1 MKRACLANINK
12 YEDRSCEFPRNSG
25 AGYPALE
32 INYLRMKKFSIGLLL
47 AFASVVC
54 SFGQANPDR
63 FISNCISNTG
73 PDAKYLK
80 DFRIQLGQS
89 SATNDFRFKA
99 KIYLWKDTRYRF
111 TMCTA
116 ENSKGQLV
124 MNIRDEENKL
134 VLESSDPETGTIY
147 PFIDFNCSRSGLY
160 QICYDFSERLPG
172 SGAGII
178 SILK

>member
-1 MKRACLANINK
+1 
-12 YEDRSCEFPRNSG
+12 
-25 AGYPALE
+25 
-32 INYLRMKKFSIGLLL
+32 MKKYIIGLLL
-47 AFASVVC
+47 TLATVIC
-54 SFGQANPDR
+54 INGQTNPDR
-63 FISNCISNTG
+63 FISNCIASTG

-80 DFRIQLGQS
+80 DFRVQLGQS
-89 SATNDFRFKA
+89 SAANELRFKA

-111 TMCTA
+111 TLCTA
-116 ENSKGQLV
+116 ENSKGQLI
-124 MNIRDEENKL
+124 MNIVDEENKL

-178 SILK
+178 SIVK